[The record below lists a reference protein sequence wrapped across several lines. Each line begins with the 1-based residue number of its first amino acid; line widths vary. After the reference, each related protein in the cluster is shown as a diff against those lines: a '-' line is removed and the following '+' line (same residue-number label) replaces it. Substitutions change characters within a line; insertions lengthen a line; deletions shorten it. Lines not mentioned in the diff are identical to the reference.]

1 MIREINPKQFLDR
14 NRFQR
19 WKSRIY
25 RQYPSWRGPFT
36 TRTIFP
42 ALVLFSFDAKE
53 LIMKI
58 VELVMNICEL
68 LASLISE
75 ATAGF
80 IPASVVDEMGILIIL
95 ILLRAGFD
103 FTKKILEILIVIFAI
118 YVVIQLI
125 PSILTVI

>member
-1 MIREINPKQFLDR
+1 MIREINPKRFLDR

-19 WKSRIY
+19 WRNRIY
-25 RQYPSWRGPFT
+25 RQYSIWRGPSNT
-36 TRTIFP
+36 KTVFP
-42 ALVLFSFDAKE
+42 ALVLFSFDARE

-58 VELVMNICEL
+58 VELVISICEL
-68 LASLISE
+68 IASLISE

-80 IPASVVDEMGILIIL
+80 IPASVVDEMGILILL

-125 PSILTVI
+125 PSILAVI